1 MSKISERLVQARG
14 KKRREEVAANVG
26 ISVSALSMY
35 ENGHRVPRDDVK
47 IRLADFYKTTVQA
60 LFF

>member
-1 MSKISERLVQARG
+1 MSPISERLVQARG
-14 KKRREEVAANVG
+14 DKRREEVAASVG

-35 ENGHRVPRDDVK
+35 ENGYRVPRDDVK